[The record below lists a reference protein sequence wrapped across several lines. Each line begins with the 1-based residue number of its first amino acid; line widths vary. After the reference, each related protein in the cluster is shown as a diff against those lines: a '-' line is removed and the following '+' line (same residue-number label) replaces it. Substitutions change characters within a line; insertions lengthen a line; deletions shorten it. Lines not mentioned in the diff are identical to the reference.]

1 MKKGEIM
8 EPSTIVIGIGNEY
21 RGDDAAGL
29 AVIQAL
35 KTQDL
40 PPVRLIKGMSDGMSL
55 LACWDAT
62 SKIILVDAVS
72 SGAEVGTI
80 YRFDALAQPIPASL
94 SFCSTHAFGVA
105 EALTLAHTLQ
115 QLPSTLIVYALEGK
129 NYASGAA
136 LSPQVEH
143 AVQKVVAQVEQEVRS
158 WTDPAVYAAESA
170 IPYISVFCYV

>member
-1 MKKGEIM
+1 M
-8 EPSTIVIGIGNEY
+8 EPSIIIIGIGNEY

-29 AVIQAL
+29 AVVQVL

-40 PPVRLIKGMSDGMSL
+40 PPVRLIEGISDGMSL
-55 LACWDAT
+55 LICWDAA

-80 YRFDALAQPIPASL
+80 YRFDALAQPIPVGL
-94 SFCSTHAFGVA
+94 SFCSSHAFGVA

-115 QLPSTLIVYALEGK
+115 QLPSTLIVYAIEGK

-136 LSPQVEH
+136 LSPEVEH
-143 AVQKVVAQVEQEVRS
+143 AVQKVVAQVAQEVRE
-158 WTDPAVYAAESA
+158 WTDPAVYAA
-170 IPYISVFCYV
+170 